1 MIKLVYCLTRK
12 PDVSPEKFHSYWL
25 AQHAQKVVERQRA
38 LRALKYVQSHSV
50 EAELNEL
57 LRKSRGLEAP
67 YDGITEIWWKSAD
80 DVRAALGTPEGVRAM
95 QELLEDESTFIDFG
109 RSRVFLTE
117 EHQIF

>member
-1 MIKLVYCLTRK
+1 MIKLVYCVTRK
-12 PDVSPEKFHSYWL
+12 RGVTPENFHSYWL
-25 AQHAQKVVERQRA
+25 TQHAPKVVERQRV
-38 LRALKYVQSHSV
+38 LRALKYVQSHAV

-57 LRKSRGLEAP
+57 LQKSRGLEAP

-80 DVRAALGTPEGVRAM
+80 DVRAALGTPEGLRAM

-109 RSRVFLTE
+109 RSRLFLTE